1 MTFDRRIFNFA
12 AGPATLPADV
22 LQQASE
28 EMLNWRGLG
37 CSVMEISHRGPEFM
51 ALYEEALHDM
61 RVLMGIPDSYAI
73 LMLQGGGIGQVD
85 SPKALNICRS
95 ST

>member
-12 AGPATLPADV
+12 AGPATLPAEV

-28 EMLNWRGLG
+28 EMLNWRGMG

-51 ALYEEALHDM
+51 ALYEGNPAGHARTDGYT
-61 RVLMGIPDSYAI
+61 R
-73 LMLQGGGIGQVD
+73 
-85 SPKALNICRS
+85 
-95 ST
+95 